1 MAFNLGAFAGGLAK
15 GGIDTYAKFLEFE
28 ERKKADERAERSL
41 QLQIDAAREAKE
53 LREGMRAVG
62 DVTLGRVGQAALTGN
77 YAQDAGLRAGVG
89 TQADMLAKQ
98 TEGMGILGDADRM
111 QAIQTMRENTAYQN
125 QPEVQARLAAGTPAV
140 DRAGIPIEGRAAG
153 MPTEGLTRA
162 ALLPEKGLYTR
173 EQAIEDY
180 ATRLAKVDPE
190 KALQAEMLGI
200 QRKGALQG
208 LKVGEQ
214 NLEKGGYELAKLKR
228 DKQFDEDFDK
238 VKQEWAQSTFSLKQ
252 DVDKTF
258 QAEGAAGVL
267 KKYGKEFQ
275 KATGNTVQ
283 LVGNDIVVKKG
294 DQVVEK
300 FGADQLSARMEP
312 MLAMKTTQSFMDT
325 MVSKGM
331 FKSTDQAMNFLKI
344 QSDMRNQGITADASM
359 IKALADQALVP
370 STTAKNNAAAAASTA
385 MSRMTNLSIENRAE
399 AGKLVEKWNELTPEE
414 QTGPKGLA
422 LQREFNMLNVKAG
435 ATVPL
440 GGTPRETKGGIMK
453 VPVEQKKN
461 DDGTYTAFAKDGGQ
475 ALYNTVNGEAIPLG
489 MDAPTY
495 ARMKQEASANR
506 VKLVAGEDN
515 GRLVLKYQGADG
527 QFYDNVKEASQA
539 KSAPKK
545 DTAAPAATST
555 APAASAIPT
564 EAPTPQ
570 SKTLYGKTKYTLP
583 GVMGAYDTPEE
594 AQAAWVRTNQAKP
607 GRQY

>member
-1 MAFNLGAFAGGLAK
+1 MAFNLGAFASGLAK
-15 GGIDTYAKFLEFE
+15 GGIGTYVTLQELE
-28 ERKKADERAERSL
+28 ERKKADERAERAL
-41 QLQIDAAREAKE
+41 QLQIDAAREARE
-53 LREGMRAVG
+53 EREGMRAAG

-125 QPEVQARLAAGTPAV
+125 QPEVQARLAAGTPAGV
-140 DRAGIPIEGRAAG
+140 
-153 MPTEGLTRA
+153 PTEGLTRA

-180 ATRLAKVDPE
+180 ATRVAKINPE

-275 KATGNTVQ
+275 SATGNTAQ
-283 LVGNDIVVKKG
+283 LVGNEIVVKKG

-300 FGADQLSARMEP
+300 FGADQLAARMEP

-344 QSDMRNQGITADASM
+344 QSDMRNQGINAEASM

-370 STTAKNNAAAAASTA
+370 STAARNNAAAAASNA
-385 MSRMTNLSIENRAE
+385 MSKMTNLSMENRAE

-414 QTGPKGLA
+414 QAGPKGLA

-440 GGTPRETKGGIMK
+440 GGTPRETKRGVMDI
-453 VPVEQKKN
+453 PAEQKKN
-461 DDGTYTAFAKDGGQ
+461 EDGTYTAFAKDGGKS
-475 ALYNTVNGEAIPLG
+475 LYNTYNGEEIPLG
-489 MDAPTY
+489 MTANEY
-495 ARMKQEASANR
+495 IAIKQEASKNR
-506 VKLVAGEDN
+506 VKLMSGIENDRV
-515 GRLVLKYQGADG
+515 VLKFIGADG
-527 QFYDNVKEASQA
+527 QPYNNVKEASQA
-539 KSAPKK
+539 KAAPKK

-555 APAASAIPT
+555 APAATAIPT

-570 SKTLYGKTKYTLP
+570 SKTLYSKTKYTLP

-594 AQAAWVRTNQAKP
+594 AQAAWVRTNQPRP

>member
-1 MAFNLGAFAGGLAK
+1 
-15 GGIDTYAKFLEFE
+15 
-28 ERKKADERAERSL
+28 
-41 QLQIDAAREAKE
+41 
-53 LREGMRAVG
+53 LREGVRLAG
-62 DVTLGRVGQAALTGN
+62 ELTLGRVGQAALTGN
-77 YAQDAGLRAGVG
+77 YTQDAGLRAGAG
-89 TQADMLAKQ
+89 TQAEMLAAQ
-98 TEGMGILGDADRM
+98 TEGMGLGLGDVDRM
-111 QAIQTMRENTAYQN
+111 RTAQTMRENTAYQN

-140 DRAGIPIEGRAAG
+140 DRAGLPIEGRAAG
-153 MPTEGLTRA
+153 LPTEGLTRA

-180 ATRLAKVDPE
+180 ATRLAKVDPD

-200 QRKGALQG
+200 QRKGALQN
-208 LKVGEQ
+208 LDVGKQ
-214 NLEKGGYELAKLKR
+214 GLAKGKLEIESLER
-228 DKQFDEDFDK
+228 DKRFNEEFDK
-238 VKQEWAQSTFSLKQ
+238 TKQEWSKATFTLKQ

-258 QAEGAAGVL
+258 QTEGAAGVL

-283 LVGNDIVVKKG
+283 LVGNEIVVKKG

-300 FGADQLSARMEP
+300 FGADQLAARMEP

-370 STTAKNNAAAAASTA
+370 STAAKNTAAAAASTA
-385 MSRMTNLSIENRAE
+385 MSKMTNLSMENRAE
-399 AGKLVEKWNELTPEE
+399 AGKLVEKWNELTSEE
-414 QTGPKGLA
+414 QAGPKGLA

-440 GGTPRETKGGIMK
+440 VGTPRETKGGLMK

-475 ALYNTVNGEAIPLG
+475 ALYNTINGEAIPLG
-489 MDAPTY
+489 MDATTY
-495 ARMKQEASANR
+495 ARVKQDASANR

-527 QFYDNVKEASQA
+527 EFYNNVKEASQA
-539 KSAPKK
+539 KAAPKK
-545 DTAAPAATST
+545 DTTAPAATST
-555 APAASAIPT
+555 APAPVASAIPT
-564 EAPTPQ
+564 EAPTPK
-570 SKTLYGKTKYTLP
+570 SKVLYGKTKYTLP
-583 GVMGAYDTPEE
+583 GVPGAYDTAEE
-594 AQAAWVRTNQAKP
+594 AQAAWVRTNQPKP

>member
-1 MAFNLGAFAGGLAK
+1 MAFNLGAFASGLAK
-15 GGIDTYAKFLEFE
+15 GGIGTYVTLQELE
-28 ERKKADERAERSL
+28 ERKKADERAERAL
-41 QLQIDAAREAKE
+41 QLQIDAAREARE
-53 LREGMRAVG
+53 EREGMRAAG

-125 QPEVQARLAAGTPAV
+125 QPEVQARLAAGTPAGV
-140 DRAGIPIEGRAAG
+140 
-153 MPTEGLTRA
+153 PTEGLTRA

-180 ATRLAKVDPE
+180 ATRVAKINPE

-275 KATGNTVQ
+275 SATGNTAQ
-283 LVGNDIVVKKG
+283 LVGNEIVVKKG

-300 FGADQLSARMEP
+300 FGADQLAARMEP

-331 FKSTDQAMNFLKI
+331 FKNTDQAMNFLKI

-370 STTAKNNAAAAASTA
+370 STAARNNAAAAASNA
-385 MSRMTNLSIENRAE
+385 MSKMTNLSMENRAE

-414 QTGPKGLA
+414 QAGPKGLA

-539 KSAPKK
+539 KAAPKK

>member
-1 MAFNLGAFAGGLAK
+1 
-15 GGIDTYAKFLEFE
+15 
-28 ERKKADERAERSL
+28 
-41 QLQIDAAREAKE
+41 
-53 LREGMRAVG
+53 
-62 DVTLGRVGQAALTGN
+62 
-77 YAQDAGLRAGVG
+77 
-89 TQADMLAKQ
+89 MLAKQ

-111 QAIQTMRENTAYQN
+111 QAIQTMRENTSYQN

-140 DRAGIPIEGRAAG
+140 DRAGLPIEGRAAG
-153 MPTEGLTRA
+153 LPTEGLARA

-180 ATRLAKVDPE
+180 ATRLAKVDPD

-214 NLEKGGYELAKLKR
+214 TLEKGGYELSKLKR
-228 DKQFDEDFDK
+228 DKEFDDEFDK
-238 VKQEWAQSTFSLKQ
+238 TKQDWAKNTFTLKQ

-258 QAEGAAGVL
+258 HAEGASGVL
-267 KKYGKEFQ
+267 KKYGKEYE
-275 KATGNTVQ
+275 KSTGNTVQ

-294 DQVVEK
+294 DQIVDK
-300 FGADQLSARMEP
+300 FGADQLPARIEP

-331 FKSTDQAMNFLKI
+331 FKSVDQAMNFLQI
-344 QSDMRNQGITADASM
+344 QSDLRTKGITADASM

-370 STTAKNNAAAAASTA
+370 STAARNNAAAAASNA
-385 MSRMTNLSIENRAE
+385 MSKMTNLSIENRAE
-399 AGKLVEKWNELTPEE
+399 AAKLTEKWNAMTDDERA
-414 QTGPKGLA
+414 GPQGLA

-461 DDGTYTAFAKDGGQ
+461 EDGTYTAFAKDGGQ
-475 ALYNTVNGEAIPLG
+475 ALYNTINGEAIPLG
-489 MDAPTY
+489 MDATTY
-495 ARMKQEASANR
+495 ARMKQEASTNR
-506 VKLVAGEDN
+506 VKLMIGEDSN
-515 GRLVLKYQGADG
+515 GRLAAKFVGADG

-539 KSAPKK
+539 KTASKK

-570 SKTLYGKTKYTLP
+570 AKTLYGKTKYTVP
-583 GVMGAYDTPEE
+583 GAPGAYDTPEE
-594 AQAAWVRTNQAKP
+594 AQAAWVRTNQPKP

>member
-28 ERKKADERAERSL
+28 ERKKADERAERAL

-53 LREGMRAVG
+53 LREGMRAAG

-125 QPEVQARLAAGTPAV
+125 QPEVQARLAAGSS
-140 DRAGIPIEGRAAG
+140 AGV
-153 MPTEGLTRA
+153 PTEGLARA

-228 DKQFDEDFDK
+228 DKQFDDDFDK
-238 VKQEWAQSTFSLKQ
+238 VKQEWAQSTFTLKQ

-258 QAEGAAGVL
+258 HTEGASGVL
-267 KKYGKEFQ
+267 KKYGKEYE
-275 KATGNTVQ
+275 KSTGNTVQ

-294 DQVVEK
+294 DQIVDR
-300 FGADQLSARMEP
+300 FGADQLTARLEP

-370 STTAKNNAAAAASTA
+370 STSARNFAAANASNVAAK
-385 MSRMTNLSIENRAE
+385 MTNLSIENRAE
-399 AGKLVEKWNELTPEE
+399 AAKLVEKWNDLTPEE

-475 ALYNTVNGEAIPLG
+475 ALYNTINGEAIPLG
-489 MDAPTY
+489 MDAQTY
-495 ARMKQEASANR
+495 AKMKQEASTNR

-539 KSAPKK
+539 KAAPKK

-555 APAASAIPT
+555 APAVSAIPT

-583 GVMGAYDTPEE
+583 GVVGAYDTPEE
-594 AQAAWVRTNQAKP
+594 AQAAWVRTNQARP

>member
-28 ERKKADERAERSL
+28 ERKKADERAERAL
-41 QLQIDAAREAKE
+41 QLQIDAARETRE
-53 LREGMRAVG
+53 LREGVRSAG
-62 DVTLGRVGQAALTGN
+62 ETTLGRVGQAALTGN
-77 YAQDAGLRAGVG
+77 YTQDAGLRAGVG

-98 TEGMGILGDADRM
+98 TEGMGLGLDDVDRM
-111 QAIQTMRENTAYQN
+111 RTAQTLRENVAYQN
-125 QPEVQARLAAGTPAV
+125 QPEVQARLAAGTPA
-140 DRAGIPIEGRAAG
+140 GL
-153 MPTEGLTRA
+153 PTEGLTRA

-331 FKSTDQAMNFLKI
+331 FKNTDQAMNFLKI

-370 STTAKNNAAAAASTA
+370 STAARNNAAAAASNA
-385 MSRMTNLSIENRAE
+385 MSKMTNLSMENRAE

-414 QTGPKGLA
+414 QAGPKGLA

-545 DTAAPAATST
+545 DTAAPVATST

-570 SKTLYGKTKYTLP
+570 SKPLYGKTVYTLP

-594 AQAAWVRTNQAKP
+594 AQAAWVRTNQPRP

>member
-1 MAFNLGAFAGGLAK
+1 MAFNLGAFASGLAK
-15 GGIDTYAKFLEFE
+15 GGIGTYVTLQELE
-28 ERKKADERAERSL
+28 ERKKADERAERAL
-41 QLQIDAAREAKE
+41 QLQIDAAREARE
-53 LREGMRAVG
+53 EREGMRAAG

-89 TQADMLAKQ
+89 TQADMLARQ

-111 QAIQTMRENTAYQN
+111 QAIQAMRENTAYQN
-125 QPEVQARLAAGTPAV
+125 QPEVQARLAAGSS
-140 DRAGIPIEGRAAG
+140 AGV
-153 MPTEGLTRA
+153 PTEGLTRA

-180 ATRLAKVDPE
+180 ATRVAKINPE

-214 NLEKGGYELAKLKR
+214 SLEKGGYELAKLKR
-228 DKQFDEDFDK
+228 DKEFDDEFDK
-238 VKQEWAQSTFSLKQ
+238 TKQEWAKNTFTLKQ

-331 FKSTDQAMNFLKI
+331 FKNTDQAMNFLKI

-370 STTAKNNAAAAASTA
+370 STAARNNAAAAASNA
-385 MSRMTNLSIENRAE
+385 MSKMTNLSMENRAE

-414 QTGPKGLA
+414 QAGPKGLA

-570 SKTLYGKTKYTLP
+570 SKPFYGKTVYTLP

-594 AQAAWVRTNQAKP
+594 AQAAWVRTNQPRP

>member
-1 MAFNLGAFAGGLAK
+1 MAFNLGAFASGLAK
-15 GGIDTYAKFLEFE
+15 GGIDTYAKFLEID
-28 ERKKADERAERSL
+28 ERKKADERAEKAL
-41 QLQIDAAREAKE
+41 QLQIDAAREARE
-53 LREGMRAVG
+53 EREGMRAAG

-77 YAQDAGLRAGVG
+77 YTQDAGLRAGAG

-98 TEGMGILGDADRM
+98 TEGMGLGLDDVDRM
-111 QAIQTMRENTAYQN
+111 RTAQTMRENTAYQN
-125 QPEVQARLAAGTPAV
+125 QPEVQARLAAGSS
-140 DRAGIPIEGRAAG
+140 AGL
-153 MPTEGLTRA
+153 PTEGLTRA

-180 ATRLAKVDPE
+180 ATRVAKINPE

-208 LKVGEQ
+208 LDVGKQ
-214 NLEKGGYELAKLKR
+214 GLAKGKLEIESLER
-228 DKQFDEDFDK
+228 DKRFNDDFDK
-238 VKQEWAQSTFSLKQ
+238 IKQEWSKATFDLKQ

-258 QAEGAAGVL
+258 HTEGAAGVL

-275 KATGNTVQ
+275 SATGNTVQ
-283 LVGNDIVVKKG
+283 LVGNEIVVKKG
-294 DQVVEK
+294 DQVVDK
-300 FGADQLSARMEP
+300 FGADQLAARMEP

-344 QSDMRNQGITADASM
+344 QSDMRNQGITADAAM
-359 IKALADQALVP
+359 IKAVADQALVP
-370 STTAKNNAAAAASTA
+370 STAARNNAAAAASTA

-399 AGKLVEKWNELTPEE
+399 AGKLVEKWNDLTPEE

-461 DDGTYTAFAKDGGQ
+461 EDGTYTAFAKDGGQ
-475 ALYNTVNGEAIPLG
+475 ALYNTINGEAIPLG
-489 MDAPTY
+489 MDAATY
-495 ARMKQEASANR
+495 ARMKQEASTNR
-506 VKLVAGEDN
+506 VKLMIGEDSN
-515 GRLVLKYQGADG
+515 GRLAAKFVGADG

-539 KSAPKK
+539 KAAPKK

-564 EAPTPQ
+564 EAPTP
-570 SKTLYGKTKYTLP
+570 KATVLYGKTKYTVP
-583 GVMGAYDTPEE
+583 GAPGAYDTAEE
-594 AQAAWVRTNQAKP
+594 AQAAWVRTNQPKP